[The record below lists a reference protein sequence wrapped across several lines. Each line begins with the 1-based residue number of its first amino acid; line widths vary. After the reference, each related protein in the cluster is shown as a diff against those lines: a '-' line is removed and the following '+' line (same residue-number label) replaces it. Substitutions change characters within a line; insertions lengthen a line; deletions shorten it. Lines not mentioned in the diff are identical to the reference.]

1 MKELLK
7 ADILNYRVW
16 GLLGII
22 LILRFIN
29 IDAKYSLLGYCIVMF
44 GIYHFLENN
53 RSGWLNFFIYPKSII
68 FIVLEKIIIT
78 CLYGTLTFA
87 LFSFHNTMYHY
98 VYIASFSMV
107 CATIFLVYN
116 FLIPDGYLDNYII
129 NPGKALGSIFMLAS
143 VYYPENFDIVFNEW
157 YLFIIIGCMIVWIF
171 ALLSS
176 RVRMK
181 KKIMHDVVLEN
192 IMPDIKFAYAVA
204 HGNWNTS
211 MNLSFIDRMVLNTNI
226 KNPIIWYLLSY
237 LDTMSKGIGI
247 AAFALLMS
255 LIFEEYI
262 IAICIGMIASIYFI
276 WLGIVNY
283 KKLKRIS
290 VS

>member
-16 GLLGII
+16 GLLGVI

-29 IDAKYSLLGYCIVMF
+29 IDAKYSLLGYCIIMF
-44 GIYHFLENN
+44 GIYHFLEND
-53 RSGWLNFFIYPKSII
+53 RSGWLNFFIYPKNII
-68 FIVLEKIIIT
+68 FIVLDKIIIT
-78 CLYGTLTFA
+78 CFYGTLAFV

-116 FLIPDGYLDNYII
+116 FLIPDGYLNNYII
-129 NPGKALGSIFMLAS
+129 NSGKALGSIFMLVS
-143 VYYPENFDIVFNEW
+143 VYYPENFDIIFNEW
-157 YLFIIIGCMIVWIF
+157 YLFIIIGCMIVWILT
-171 ALLSS
+171 LLSS

-181 KKIMHDVVLEN
+181 KKVMHDIVLDN

-211 MNLSFIDRMVLNTNI
+211 MNLSFIDRMVLNTNL
-226 KNPIIWYLLSY
+226 KNPFLWYLLSY

-247 AAFALLMS
+247 AALAVLMA

-262 IAICIGMIASIYFI
+262 IAIFIGIIASIYFI

>member
-7 ADILNYRVW
+7 ADALNYRIW
-16 GLLGII
+16 GLLGVI

-29 IDAKYSLLGYCIVMF
+29 IDAKYSLLGYCIIMF
-44 GIYHFLENN
+44 GIYHFLEND
-53 RSGWLNFFIYPKSII
+53 RSGWLNFFIYPKSIVL
-68 FIVLEKIIIT
+68 IVLEKIIIT
-78 CLYGTLTFA
+78 CFFGMFA
-87 LFSFHNTMYHY
+87 FVLFSFHNPMYHY
-98 VYIASFSMV
+98 VYTASFSMV

-116 FLIPDGYLDNYII
+116 FLIPDGYLNNYII

-157 YLFIIIGCMIVWIF
+157 YLFIIIGCIIIWIII
-171 ALLSS
+171 LLFS

-181 KKIMHDVVLEN
+181 KKVMHDIVLDN

-204 HGNWNTS
+204 HGSWNTS
-211 MNLSFIDRMVLNTNI
+211 MNLSFIDRMVLNTTI
-226 KNPIIWYLLSY
+226 KNPILWYLLSY

-247 AAFALLMS
+247 ATFAVLMA
-255 LIFEEYI
+255 LIFKEFI
-262 IAICIGMIASIYFI
+262 IAIFIGVIACIYFI

-283 KKLKRIS
+283 KKLKRIN